1 MRAPQTRVSDGH
13 EVAGE
18 PTCLMFDGPSP
29 IQTESAY
36 SLLPGN
42 PHSRD
47 APLSLS
53 NYYCSL
59 IVALRY
65 SPPLASCTA
74 RPKNNLFLG
83 LPAPPN
89 SCSQV
94 IYVPGVFPTESRI
107 RHYLADV
114 KIAHATETNI
124 PTGSIFVPSVMAR
137 ILPSSFDAAV
147 SLSRSG
153 VRTSWVDLFIF
164 ASQFCNSR

>member
-13 EVAGE
+13 DVAGE

-29 IQTESAY
+29 TQTESAY

-74 RPKNNLFLG
+74 RPKNYLFLG

-94 IYVPGVFPTESRI
+94 SSCLEFSPRSPEYGITWQMLKSRMPRKQTFQQVPF
-107 RHYLADV
+107 
-114 KIAHATETNI
+114 
-124 PTGSIFVPSVMAR
+124 
-137 ILPSSFDAAV
+137 
-147 SLSRSG
+147 
-153 VRTSWVDLFIF
+153 LFRRLWLEF
-164 ASQFCNSR
+164 SPRRLMRRYH